1 MRVATTVLLGVLALG
16 SARAA
21 REGAGLLRDDE
32 LVADAPY
39 APSPGAARYLSL
51 GYHEL
56 AADLFFAR
64 LMPYFGGSE
73 STTEGVAALVE
84 AIVALDPKFKRAYDW
99 GVRAMT
105 MVGKDIDQAMYLRA
119 LAILEIGARQFPD
132 DWKTPYH
139 AGQIYMVDLVTKD
152 PAQRREWDEKGA
164 LLLET
169 AIRKPK
175 APSEA
180 AMSVSFL
187 RTRLGQRERAI
198 EGLREMLL
206 ITPDD
211 KARKR
216 IIDELAKLEDSSADE
231 IAAEIYESRRNFE
244 REWKAERPAMTP
256 SLFLLIGPRAK
267 PSFDMGA
274 LATGGR
280 DVVGSQPFE
289 RLDPP
294 TDPPPEP
301 ATPPAPLPAP

>member
-1 MRVATTVLLGVLALG
+1 VLLGVLALG
-16 SARAA
+16 SARGA
-21 REGAGLLRDDE
+21 REGAHLLRDDE

-39 APSPGAARYLSL
+39 APSPDAARYLSL

-105 MVGKDIDQAMYLRA
+105 MVGKDISQALYHRA
-119 LAILEIGARQFPD
+119 LRVLEVGIRHFPD
-132 DWKTPYH
+132 EWKIPYH
-139 AGQIYMVDLVTKD
+139 AGQIYMLDLETKD
-152 PAQRREWDEKGA
+152 PAVRRKWDEQGA
-164 LLLET
+164 LLLES

-175 APSEA
+175 APAEA

-187 RTRLGQRERAI
+187 RTRLGQKERAI

-211 KARKR
+211 KARRR
-216 IIDELAKLEDSSADE
+216 IIDELAKLEESSGDE
-231 IAAEIYESRRNFE
+231 IAAELFESRRNFE
-244 REWKAERPAMTP
+244 REWKAQRPALTP
-256 SLFLLIGPRAK
+256 SMYVLIGPRLE
-267 PSFDMGA
+267 PGFDMGD

-280 DVVGSQPFE
+280 DLVGSEPFE

-294 TDPPPEP
+294 ADPPAEP
-301 ATPPAPLPAP
+301 PPPPPVP

>member
-21 REGAGLLRDDE
+21 REGAALLRDDE
-32 LVADAPY
+32 LIADAPY

-105 MVGKDIDQAMYLRA
+105 MVGKDIDQSIYHRA
-119 LAILEIGARQFPD
+119 LRVLEVGLRHFPD
-132 DWKTPYH
+132 DWKIPYH
-139 AGQIYMVDLVTKD
+139 AGQIYMLDLETKD

-164 LLLET
+164 LLLEA

-175 APSEA
+175 APAEA

-211 KARKR
+211 KARRR
-216 IIDELAKLEDSSADE
+216 IIDELAKLEDSNADE
-231 IAAEIYESRRNFE
+231 IAAEVFEARRSFE
-244 REWKAERPAMTP
+244 RKWKAERHVMSP
-256 SLFLLIGPRAK
+256 SLYILIGPRAE
-267 PSFDMGA
+267 PGFDMA
-274 LATGGR
+274 TLATGGR
-280 DVVGSQPFE
+280 DLVGSQPFE

-294 TDPPPEP
+294 ADP
-301 ATPPAPLPAP
+301 